1 MRNQMILVITLL
13 IFSVNSC
20 TAQKKQTARSY
31 NNISKI
37 AVLENARAAHTATRL
52 LDGSVLV
59 IGGMQ
64 KNGVFYDEAEIF
76 NPNKNS
82 FTTLK
87 NKMTKRRVSHTATLL
102 KDGRVL
108 IVGGWSNRNDPENTA
123 EIYEP
128 NTNRFIAVGNT
139 KFARSGHS
147 STLLEN
153 GKVLIA
159 GGFDGERNLSEAEL
173 FDPETNTFE
182 LIGKMQTAHNVH
194 SATELKD
201 GKIFLTG
208 GEIKRGEVASDAEIF
223 NPKTNQFTKIPA
235 KMNAVRYKHDAVL
248 LADGNVLIFGGSDER
263 DQGGKLKSA
272 EIFNPE
278 KQTFTPTKDMNFA
291 RFKIAE
297 TATLLENGKVLI
309 AGGSIE
315 AEIYN
320 PETKSFEKVSG
331 NLGKSL
337 HYSSVTLLKDGQALI
352 LGGYEFVSGGEPT
365 STNQAW
371 IFKI

>member
-1 MRNQMILVITLL
+1 MRYQIILVVSVL
-13 IFSVNSC
+13 IFSANAC
-20 TAQKKQTARSY
+20 TAQKIQNVQSY
-31 NNISKI
+31 GNISKI
-37 AVLENARAAHTATRL
+37 AALENARAAHTATRL
-52 LDGSVLV
+52 LSGDVLV
-59 IGGMQ
+59 GGGMQ
-64 KNGVFYDEAEIF
+64 KNGVFYDDAEIF
-76 NPNKNS
+76 NPSKNS

-87 NKMTKRRVSHTATLL
+87 NKMTKKRVSHTATLL

-128 NTNRFIAVGNT
+128 KIQKFIAVGNT

-153 GKVLIA
+153 GRVLIA
-159 GGFDGERNLSEAEL
+159 GGYDGERNLSEAEL

-182 LIGKMQTAHNVH
+182 FIGKMNTARNVH
-194 SATELKD
+194 SATKLKNS
-201 GKIFLTG
+201 KILLTG
-208 GEIKRGEVASDAEIF
+208 GEIKRDEIALSAEIF
-223 NPKTNQFTKIPA
+223 DPKTNHFIKVSA

-248 LADGNVLIFGGSDER
+248 LSDGNVLIFGGSDEK
-263 DQGGKLKSA
+263 DQGGKLNSA

-309 AGGSIE
+309 AGGNVE
-315 AEIYN
+315 AEIFN
-320 PETKSFEKVSG
+320 PETRSFEKVSG
-331 NLGKSL
+331 SLGKSL
-337 HYSSVTLLKDGQALI
+337 HYSSVTLLKDGRALI
-352 LGGYEFVSGGEPT
+352 LGGYE
-365 STNQAW
+365 
-371 IFKI
+371 